1 MSYTKIQS
9 VLCCIRCLLSFDWAM
24 PECTLVWKSCCTI
37 LYSLLLH
44 GNLDFLLASLSVS
57 YTLLGSC
64 HWTRNRSWWE
74 HLFYLFIYFFYSRS
88 TNSLQLHMGFIYMV
102 IKAYFFSC
110 FLAVHGAEART
121 FSFLK
126 ALLYKVWQI
135 SSFYFTV
142 RCIFFLPSVEKILLI

>member
-1 MSYTKIQS
+1 MYIGLEKLLHNTLFPVASWKLGLPLSFTFCELHAAGELSLNQKPVMMRAS
-9 VLCCIRCLLSFDWAM
+9 VLF
-24 PECTLVWKSCCTI
+24 V
-37 LYSLLLH
+37 
-44 GNLDFLLASLSVS
+44 
-57 YTLLGSC
+57 
-64 HWTRNRSWWE
+64 
-74 HLFYLFIYFFYSRS
+74 YLFFYSRS